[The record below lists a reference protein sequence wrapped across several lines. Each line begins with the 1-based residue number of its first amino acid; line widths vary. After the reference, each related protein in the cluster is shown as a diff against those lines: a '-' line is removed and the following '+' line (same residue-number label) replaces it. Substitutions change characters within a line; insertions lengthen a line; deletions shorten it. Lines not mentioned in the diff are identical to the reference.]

1 MKSRK
6 RQDILNFSVVLYPVK
21 KTNKRYLTTPHRTMA
36 NDNTIC
42 HLESDYNNGAHE
54 TVLRKLIATNDER
67 TQSYGDDRFS
77 EHARQLIREACNAP
91 EAQIWFLAG
100 GTQTNATIIDC
111 ALQPYEGVLCTETAH
126 INVHEAGAVEFTGH
140 KVITLP
146 SHDGKMNAND
156 LRSWLTDY
164 FADET
169 AEHMVRAGM
178 VYLTFPTELGTL
190 YTADELTTLR
200 DICNECGLLLYVDG
214 ARLAYGLAASGDVNL
229 QLLARL
235 ADIFYIGGTKCGALC
250 GEAVV
255 FPRGNAPSHMLSR
268 IKRHGALLAKSRV
281 VGVQFE
287 ALFQP
292 IGDTSLYFTIGRE
305 AVELA
310 MRLRHLFVEQ
320 LGYLPF
326 IDSPTNQQF
335 YVIPNEDLDLLRRY
349 IGFEVWCPV
358 DAQKTACRFV
368 TSWATKRQEIEALEP
383 QLR

>member
-1 MKSRK
+1 MNEDCLFNVN
-6 RQDILNFSVVLYPVK
+6 QDTL
-21 KTNKRYLTTPHRTMA
+21 
-36 NDNTIC
+36 C

-54 TVLRKLIATNDER
+54 AVLRHLLETNAER

-77 EHARQLIREACNAP
+77 EHARQLIREACEAP

-111 ALQPYEGVLCTETAH
+111 VLQSYEGVLCPETAH

-140 KVITLP
+140 KVIALP
-146 SHDGKMNAND
+146 SDEGKLDASD
-156 LRSWLTDY
+156 LRAWLIAY

-169 AEHMVRAGM
+169 AEHMVRPGM
-178 VYLTFPTELGTL
+178 VYITFPTELGTL
-190 YTADELTTLR
+190 YTADELTALHN
-200 DICNECGLLLYVDG
+200 ICQEYGLLLYVDG
-214 ARLAYGLAASGDVNL
+214 ARLAYGLAASKDVTL
-229 QLLARL
+229 PLLARL

-255 FPRGNAPSHMLSR
+255 FPRGNAPTHMLSR

-292 IGDTSLYFTIGRE
+292 VGETSLYFTIGER
-305 AVELA
+305 AVVLA
-310 MRLRHLFVEQ
+310 MHLRRLFVER
-320 LGYLPF
+320 LGYKPF

-335 YVIPNEDLDLLRRY
+335 YVFPNKDLDRLRRY

-358 DAQKTACRFV
+358 DEDHTACRFV
-368 TSWATKRQEIEALEP
+368 TSWATTEQEISDLETMI
-383 QLR
+383 LS